1 MPYPAGVV
9 LRTLTSG
16 DSSALAGGAPLITE
30 LRIRPSRGLTYD
42 GHPMPA
48 HEEVVRSALGETASI
63 ELPVCD
69 QPGHRDAISGAIIDV
84 SAEGAVT
91 HTYRVLIRWL
101 ADGDREVSRRTIAD
115 LALPT
120 EDLSP
125 VDADALV
132 DVPTVAGAVVSVPD
146 SWSALVAAAQQAAQD
161 AADVAAVAV
170 DEYLT
175 ANPPPAGPAG
185 PAGPQGEPGAAGA
198 QGETGPTGPQ
208 GDPGPTGPAGPQ
220 GATGATGPQGPQGE
234 TGPQGPAGPGGGVT
248 TALYLP
254 GVAGNNVSTPST
266 AALRPATA
274 LDVRVH
280 LKADDVTTGAIIALG
295 EGISND
301 VSWSLYFSSSTL
313 RVRRS
318 GSGPIAP
325 LVSASVSGGLT
336 GAWQWVRFTYEFGS
350 PNDTVNFYTSTDGT
364 TWTKLGAARTG
375 ATVGAFYATPNPLL
389 LGAAPAIGMGVYLTG
404 SIQRAEIRDGI
415 DGTIVAAWDG
425 RAPAARHR
433 DPQGN
438 IWTVNGTANAWQV
451 IS

>member
-1 MPYPAGVV
+1 MTRVRIDLRRQTGAGDVPLDGYLRIAPVRRRVASDGGVTYEVLPTGFAAAPQSVIDVTPSVDGDGVCAYAVVEEVPGGRRRWVLVPDSADIVAYSDLAEVDPA
-9 LRTLTSG
+9 TLEPSPP
-16 DSSALAGGAPLITE
+16 ALAGWEAVLAQVAEHARVATAAAEDATDAQEARTGA
-30 LRIRPSRGLTYD
+30 
-42 GHPMPA
+42 
-48 HEEVVRSALGETASI
+48 ETA
-63 ELPVCD
+63 
-69 QPGHRDAISGAIIDV
+69 RD
-84 SAEGAVT
+84 GAVT
-91 HTYRVLIRWL
+91 
-101 ADGDREVSRRTIAD
+101 ARTGAET
-115 LALPT
+115 ART
-120 EDLSP
+120 E
-125 VDADALV
+125 AEALV
-132 DVPTVAGAVVSVPD
+132 
-146 SWSALVAAAQQAAQD
+146 SAASLD
-161 AADVAAVAV
+161 TAVA
-170 DEYLT
+170 DYLT
-175 ANPPPAGPAG
+175 INPPPAGPPNSLTVGTVTTGAPGTETSADITGTAPDQVLSLTIPRGEPG
-185 PAGPQGEPGAAGA
+185 PAGSA
-198 QGETGPTGPQ
+198 
-208 GDPGPTGPAGPQ
+208 
-220 GATGATGPQGPQGE
+220 
-234 TGPQGPAGPGGGVT
+234 GGVE

-318 GSGPIAP
+318 GSGAP
-325 LVSASVSGGLT
+325 ATLISASVSGGLT

-350 PNDTVNFYTSTDGT
+350 PNDTVTFYTSTDGT